1 MGEPIF
7 RIENVSKSF
16 GNHIVLEDLT
26 LDIYAGEIIGIIG
39 ASGAGKTTFL
49 HTLIGFLKPDKGDI
63 LFRQDHLLSYRDSFI
78 YRSVFKKQNVVKHV
92 FGFASQVP
100 SFYEELTT
108 RENLE
113 YFGSLHNLTP
123 DAIQTNADTLLS
135 LMDLKKS
142 SNVKAKNLS
151 GGMERRLDIACALMH
166 DPDVLILDEPT
177 ADLDPLLRNHI
188 WELVRKINKKGTTI
202 ILSSHHLTELE
213 SLCER
218 VAIIKEGKLI
228 ALGKPEDLKKKFILK
243 QEIVLQTI
251 PGKYKEIAVALR
263 KKKITDIEIK
273 NNLIHIHTTSPEKTL
288 SEVLSTISRKREKL
302 AFIKVT
308 SASLDDVFI
317 SIWEKDKQRDQK

>member
-1 MGEPIF
+1 MSEPIF
-7 RIENVSKSF
+7 RIENVSKGF
-16 GNHIVLEDLT
+16 GSHVVLDDLS
-26 LDIYAGEIIGIIG
+26 LDIYAGEIIGLIG

-49 HTLIGFLKPDKGDI
+49 HTMIGFLKPDKGDV
-63 LFRQDHLLSYRDSFI
+63 LFRQDHLLSYRDSFV
-78 YRSVFKKQNVVKHV
+78 YRSVFKKQHIVKHV
-92 FGFASQVP
+92 FGFASQIP

-108 RENLE
+108 KENLE
-113 YFGSLHNLTP
+113 YFGALHNLST
-123 DAIQTNADTLLS
+123 DAISTNTQTLLN
-135 LMDLKKS
+135 LMDLKS
-142 SNVKAKNLS
+142 ASNTKAKHLS

-188 WELVRKINKKGTTI
+188 WELVRKINKKGTTV

-213 SLCER
+213 SLCNR

-228 ALGKPEDLKKKFILK
+228 ALGKPEELKKKFILK
-243 QEIVLQTI
+243 QEIALQTV
-251 PGKYKEIAVALR
+251 PGKYKEIVTAL
-263 KKKITDIEIK
+263 KNKKITDVEIK

-288 SEVLSTISRKREKL
+288 SEVLATLSKKKEKL

-317 SIWEKDKQRDQK
+317 SIWEKDKKREEK